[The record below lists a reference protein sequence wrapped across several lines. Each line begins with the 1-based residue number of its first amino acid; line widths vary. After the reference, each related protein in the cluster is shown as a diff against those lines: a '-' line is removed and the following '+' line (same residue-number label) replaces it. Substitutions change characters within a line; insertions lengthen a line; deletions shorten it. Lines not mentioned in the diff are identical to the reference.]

1 MVKASELRKG
11 KLISFEG
18 ELYTVHESRHVAKG
32 NKGSYMQ
39 TKLRGVKSGTMID
52 MRFNVNDRIETPF
65 LDTRPYEYLYRD
77 GTDYVLMDQETYDQ
91 IHVSESVMGDA
102 HLYLR
107 GNEVV
112 MCGAVEG
119 EIVTAELPNVV
130 ELAVTDTTPVVKGAT
145 ATNQSKDA
153 TLETGLRVK
162 VPPFIDH
169 GEVLRIDTRS
179 GEYIERAKG

>member
-1 MVKASELRKG
+1 MIKASELRKG

-39 TKLRGVKSGTMID
+39 TKLRGMKSGTMID

-77 GTDYVLMDQETYDQ
+77 GSAFVLMDQENFDQ
-91 IHVSESVMGDA
+91 IHVSPDVLGEA
-102 HLYLR
+102 HLFLK
-107 GNEVV
+107 GNETV
-112 MCGAVEG
+112 MCGAVDG
-119 EIVTAELPNVV
+119 VIVTAELPNVV
-130 ELAVTDTTPVVKGAT
+130 ELTVADTSPVVKGAT

-153 TLETGLRVK
+153 TLETGLRIK
-162 VPPFIDH
+162 VPPFIDI
-169 GEVLRIDTRS
+169 GELLRVDTRTS
-179 GEYIERAKG
+179 EYIERAKG